1 MGRSKVISFR
11 LRAGRDS
18 DILIVL
24 DAIPKSI
31 DRSDIIRGALRAF
44 FYPSNTDIPL
54 LPPKPRTPTVA
65 GLQIRD
71 KDLKE
76 ST

>member
-11 LRAGRDS
+11 LRPGRDN
-18 DILIVL
+18 DILKVL

-44 FYPSNTDIPL
+44 FYPSNADVPL
-54 LPPKPRTPTVA
+54 LPLKPRTPNAA
-65 GLQIRD
+65 GLQIKD
-71 KDLKE
+71 KA
-76 ST
+76 